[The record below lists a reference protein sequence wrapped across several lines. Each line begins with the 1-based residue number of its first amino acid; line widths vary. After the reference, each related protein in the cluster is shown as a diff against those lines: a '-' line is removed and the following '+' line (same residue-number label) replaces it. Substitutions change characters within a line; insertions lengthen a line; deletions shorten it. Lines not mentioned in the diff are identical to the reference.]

1 MFLLVKLMANQYFPL
16 TKVHIETCTS
26 MQLFAF
32 FACWYHA
39 IVTCKY
45 NAGVLLC
52 DYEDII
58 SELTRVLHRSVYRAT
73 KLSISIQLLVSD
85 VYSANDMP
93 TTQVM

>member
-58 SELTRVLHRSVYRAT
+58 SELARVLHRSVYRAT

-85 VYSANDMP
+85 VYSANGMP
-93 TTQVM
+93 TTQDM